1 MPRKKRKGLTKR
13 QAIADV
19 EKLEKTAKKLVLE
32 LEKVKKDLKMSAF
45 PGPQY
50 SNCPKFSNCPPTR

>member
-1 MPRKKRKGLTKR
+1 MPKKKKKGLTKR

-19 EKLEKTAKKLVLE
+19 EKLSKTAKKLVLE
-32 LEKVKKDLKMSAF
+32 LEKVKKDLKMCAF

-50 SNCPKFSNCPPTR
+50 SDCPKFSDCP